1 MLESYRRSN
10 NAHKRLKDRYG
21 RLHRKHQYHLRCIQK
36 QNLEKRILP
45 KKERKKIWNDLSV
58 VPLMD

>member
-1 MLESYRRSN
+1 MLESYRKSN

-21 RLHRKHQYHLRCIQK
+21 RLHRIHQYHLRCIEK
-36 QNLEKRILP
+36 QNSEKRILS